1 MRYLRRLYTFPPAA
15 LDELVTAL
23 WEAGTLGV
31 EEVPASPATDQ
42 ATLVAWFAES
52 AAEAPAVPPDAH
64 LGDTSWVDAADWL
77 AGFRAAAQ
85 PLEVGERLWLDPREP
100 GAAAMEVPDGRLA
113 LRIPARTAFGT
124 GSHASTRLALELIE
138 ELPLHGVAMLDVGA
152 GSGVL
157 SLAALAL
164 GARTAWGLDVDP
176 AAALLAGQ
184 YTRLNSSI
192 ARFWA
197 GSLAALS
204 PARHFPLV
212 VVNALPHEIAA
223 ESATIVGAVSPGGLL
238 VVSGVPVVEEAAVL
252 ARWEAFGLVVERRR
266 GEEEWVAWSLRRP

>member
-64 LGDTSWVDAADWL
+64 LVDTSWVDAADWL

-100 GAAAMEVPDGRLA
+100 GAAAMEV
-113 LRIPARTAFGT
+113 
-124 GSHASTRLALELIE
+124 LELIE